1 MRQQNNSIQKD
12 IFFFLIFFLLII
24 FIFSPYFF
32 NFKKGKE
39 NQNIFSAFL
48 GQSFD
53 GIEKI
58 KAISFLVGDLKNNK
72 IILSKNENI
81 HLYPASISKLILAMI
96 VIDNLPLEKEIKIS
110 SYALSAEG
118 DSGGLKE
125 GEKIKVLDLLKIL
138 LITSSNDAALAFEE
152 EFKNQN
158 KDVVDLMN
166 KKVQEIGLKQ
176 TAIFDPRGIDR
187 QGNFST
193 SYDLFLLSKEIY
205 YHYPLIGEITRKKQE
220 IVFSS
225 DQTIEHVL
233 ENTNFLTYEME
244 NLWGGK
250 TGTTPEA
257 GDCLLTIFEFSLK
270 DNHSKEDK
278 FPFVIIVLGSSD
290 RFNETK
296 ILYNFVK
303 DFYLRFF

>member
-1 MRQQNNSIQKD
+1 MNQKNSFIQKD
-12 IFFFLIFFLLII
+12 IFFFLVFFLLIF
-24 FIFSPYFF
+24 FIFSPYIF
-32 NFKKGKE
+32 NFRKADQKTLNSPLEQIFDEIE
-39 NQNIFSAFL
+39 N
-48 GQSFD
+48 
-53 GIEKI
+53 I

-81 HLYPASISKLILAMI
+81 HLYPASISKLILAMV
-96 VIDNLPLEKEIKIS
+96 VIDNLSLEKEIKIS

-125 GEKIKVLDLLKIL
+125 GETIKAIDLLKVL

-152 EFKNQN
+152 ELKNQN
-158 KDVVDLMN
+158 KDIVDLMN

-187 QGNFST
+187 KGNFST
-193 SYDLFLLSKEIY
+193 ASDLFLLAKEICY
-205 YHYPLIGEITRKKQE
+205 NYPLIGEITRKNRE

-225 DQTIEHVL
+225 DQTIEHIL
-233 ENTNFLTYEME
+233 ENTNFLTQEIE

-270 DNHSKEDK
+270 NNYSKEDK
-278 FPFVIIVLGSSD
+278 FPFAIIVLGSSD

-296 ILYNFVK
+296 ILYNFLK
-303 DFYLRFF
+303 DFYLRFLK